1 MKSKFVK
8 IGGKKQATASNKK
21 GNMNAFMYQRK
32 KGKK

>member
-1 MKSKFVK
+1 MKHVK
-8 IGGKKQATASNKK
+8 IGGKKKATVSNKQ